1 MTTPDELGSAAYP
14 TTPGLTMPQPSSGR
28 PFDDLVRQLKD
39 DCKALGVGTPVS
51 LRVRVALRRRL
62 QLRLWKR
69 ILLLGVLYLFALTAA
84 SATLYWALHF
94 GPWRG
99 AVEGN
104 RVIYWLAGGNPRRA
118 GSSHSLSPAW
128 EQALQ
133 IAGAAGILMF
143 IIFVLLGMWAE
154 VQVGAGRV
162 RSQLAQISL
171 ARRYAIVLECAEVI
185 HACALSRA
193 GGERRP
199 ARFKRISKQL
209 RAVRRAVLNAHSSR
223 GSVPLFSPRRRRV
236 KLHQRCVA
244 AALLEIEAKLDRT
257 PSDALRELAEALLTI
272 ADRYCQGRVGELLD
286 EEQLTGVPHQRNWDV
301 LRYLIALV
309 LAGVAITGVAITGVV
324 PESAETYVYG
334 ILLVAAFAIVL
345 GRHFRRA
352 FDVLTVI
359 TGGP

>member
-1 MTTPDELGSAAYP
+1 M
-14 TTPGLTMPQPSSGR
+14 
-28 PFDDLVRQLKD
+28 
-39 DCKALGVGTPVS
+39 
-51 LRVRVALRRRL
+51 
-62 QLRLWKR
+62 
-69 ILLLGVLYLFALTAA
+69 
-84 SATLYWALHF
+84 
-94 GPWRG
+94 
-99 AVEGN
+99 
-104 RVIYWLAGGNPRRA
+104 
-118 GSSHSLSPAW
+118 
-128 EQALQ
+128 
-133 IAGAAGILMF
+133 
-143 IIFVLLGMWAE
+143 
-154 VQVGAGRV
+154 
-162 RSQLAQISL
+162 
-171 ARRYAIVLECAEVI
+171 
-185 HACALSRA
+185 
-193 GGERRP
+193 
-199 ARFKRISKQL
+199 
-209 RAVRRAVLNAHSSR
+209 
-223 GSVPLFSPRRRRV
+223 